1 MVFLVVLLLGT
12 GDVEADAF
20 VGNAS
25 VIPPNVLEKMRGI
38 SIHEG
43 CPVGPDDLRYLE
55 ISHWTLENHV
65 ERGFLVVHRDVA
77 DEVLA
82 AFRAMYEL
90 GFPIERMRLV
100 SEYGGS
106 DERSMEANNT
116 SAFNC
121 RSVTGRPG
129 VYSKHS
135 YGKAIDIN
143 PRINPYV
150 RGKRFAPKN
159 ARKFLDRSR
168 NFPGS
173 INAGSPVIATFAKLG
188 WSWGGK
194 WRSLKDYQ
202 HFEKRR

>member
-1 MVFLVVLLLGT
+1 MVLLLVLLLGT
-12 GDVEADAF
+12 GDAEADAF

-25 VIPPNVLEKMRGI
+25 VIPPSVLEKMHGL

-43 CPVGPDDLRYLE
+43 CPVGPEDLRYLE
-55 ISHWTLENHV
+55 ISHWTLEHDV

-82 AFRAMYEL
+82 AFRAMFEL
-90 GFPIERMRLV
+90 KFPIERMRLV

-143 PRINPYV
+143 PLINPYV

-159 ARKFLDRSR
+159 ARQFLDRSR

-173 INAGSPVIATFAKLG
+173 CIVGSPVVATFAKFG

-194 WRSLKDYQ
+194 WRSLKVYLL
-202 HFEKRR
+202 F